1 MARRG
6 VLYAVFL
13 LPVLFS
19 VIFGT
24 AVMADI
30 LQKPDRELN
39 MWRFGQDGHD
49 EPRSELVEI
58 IGLEEQYTT
67 SQPVT
72 LEVIVSDPAFECG
85 DLYITIYSD
94 DDLSITQRG
103 FFSQCVDQGQSVLP
117 VDERFSEIIDVP
129 GTYRAVIELTDNNQQ
144 NSLVTSEMFTVK

>member
-6 VLYAVFL
+6 ILYAVFL

-19 VIFGT
+19 MIFGT
-24 AVMADI
+24 VVMADI

-39 MWRFGQDGHD
+39 LWRFGKGSHD

-58 IGLEEQYTT
+58 TGLEEQYTT

-103 FFSQCVDQGQSVLP
+103 FFNQCVEQDQSILP